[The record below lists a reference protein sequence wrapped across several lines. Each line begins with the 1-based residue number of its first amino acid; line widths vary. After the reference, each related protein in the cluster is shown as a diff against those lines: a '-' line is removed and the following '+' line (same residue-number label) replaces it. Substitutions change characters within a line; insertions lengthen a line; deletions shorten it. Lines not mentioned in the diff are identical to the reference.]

1 MIDYV
6 VNRPEDENKVNA
18 FIWDLRDL
26 MEKHGV
32 ALEAMDDGKASAVFT
47 CYEDIN
53 NLEESDFEVD
63 WYCEIVDMWPMHYN
77 LADNGKITKVNT

>member
-32 ALEAMDDGKASAVFT
+32 ALEAMDASAVFT

-53 NLEESDFEVD
+53 NLEETDFEVD
-63 WYCEIVDMWPMHYN
+63 WYCEIVDMWPTDYN